1 MKLAAINIISFLFFL
16 LPVDDGSGELWFQ
29 NAQEE
34 KLIIFQDNEVKASE
48 INNSIQDYE
57 EYIIDP
63 TLPNSYKIQ
72 FLFKLRELEK
82 ELENVD
88 DQFDLTFSKFR
99 YKKGV
104 EILKMLHEKILA
116 LDHHFTTLNTFH
128 EIQELSNPNSY
139 PEFIKIK
146 ENLKESTA
154 QKSSVPLPLI
164 LDSSPIVALGFSVV
178 SSIFGENNKEER
190 ERDLEEISCLLD
202 FTVEMHSDLK
212 LIFYETSYLMAS
224 NEDLKEECYQLF
236 KDYTK
241 VIDYNLSLT
250 ECRNL
255 DDWDKVY
262 EQLDTLI
269 VNLDGMIGTSTQLD
283 RKQFIQK
290 LNNLEFSID
299 RLLAFVDNYEDFI
312 KQAEHYY
319 QKFQTIL
326 SSYQNKETCFD
337 SLPKEY
343 HTLDLKIQTSIDKF
357 KDTYNVKELQ
367 GSKLRDLLYGTP

>member
-236 KDYTK
+236 
-241 VIDYNLSLT
+241 
-250 ECRNL
+250 
-255 DDWDKVY
+255 
-262 EQLDTLI
+262 
-269 VNLDGMIGTSTQLD
+269 
-283 RKQFIQK
+283 
-290 LNNLEFSID
+290 
-299 RLLAFVDNYEDFI
+299 
-312 KQAEHYY
+312 
-319 QKFQTIL
+319 
-326 SSYQNKETCFD
+326 
-337 SLPKEY
+337 
-343 HTLDLKIQTSIDKF
+343 
-357 KDTYNVKELQ
+357 
-367 GSKLRDLLYGTP
+367 

>member
-1 MKLAAINIISFLFFL
+1 M
-16 LPVDDGSGELWFQ
+16 
-29 NAQEE
+29 
-34 KLIIFQDNEVKASE
+34 
-48 INNSIQDYE
+48 
-57 EYIIDP
+57 
-63 TLPNSYKIQ
+63 
-72 FLFKLRELEK
+72 
-82 ELENVD
+82 
-88 DQFDLTFSKFR
+88 
-99 YKKGV
+99 
-104 EILKMLHEKILA
+104 
-116 LDHHFTTLNTFH
+116 
-128 EIQELSNPNSY
+128 
-139 PEFIKIK
+139 
-146 ENLKESTA
+146 
-154 QKSSVPLPLI
+154 
-164 LDSSPIVALGFSVV
+164 
-178 SSIFGENNKEER
+178 
-190 ERDLEEISCLLD
+190 
-202 FTVEMHSDLK
+202 
-212 LIFYETSYLMAS
+212 
-224 NEDLKEECYQLF
+224 
-236 KDYTK
+236 
-241 VIDYNLSLT
+241 T

>member
-1 MKLAAINIISFLFFL
+1 
-16 LPVDDGSGELWFQ
+16 
-29 NAQEE
+29 
-34 KLIIFQDNEVKASE
+34 
-48 INNSIQDYE
+48 
-57 EYIIDP
+57 
-63 TLPNSYKIQ
+63 
-72 FLFKLRELEK
+72 
-82 ELENVD
+82 
-88 DQFDLTFSKFR
+88 
-99 YKKGV
+99 
-104 EILKMLHEKILA
+104 MLHEKILA
-116 LDHHFTTLNTFH
+116 LDHHFTTLSTFH

-139 PEFIKIK
+139 PEFVKIK
-146 ENLKESTA
+146 ENLKESTT

-164 LDSSPIVALGFSVV
+164 LESSPIVALGFSVV
-178 SSIFGENNKEER
+178 SSIFGENDKEER
-190 ERDLEEISCLLD
+190 EQDLEEISCLLD

-212 LIFYETSYLMAS
+212 IIFYETSYLMAS
-224 NEDLKEECYQLF
+224 NEDSKEECYQLF
-236 KDYTK
+236 TDYTK

-269 VNLDGMIGTSTQLD
+269 VNLDGMIGTTTQLD

-312 KQAEHYY
+312 KQGEHYY

>member
-357 KDTYNVKELQ
+357 KNTYNVKELQ